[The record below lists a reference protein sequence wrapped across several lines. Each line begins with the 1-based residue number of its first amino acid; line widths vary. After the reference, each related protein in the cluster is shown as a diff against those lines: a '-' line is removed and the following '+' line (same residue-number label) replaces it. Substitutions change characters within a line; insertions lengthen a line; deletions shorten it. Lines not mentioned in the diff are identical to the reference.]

1 MHSGQNHFCCSWA
14 VSTMYSLFPTP
25 PQQACV
31 HWLQWSHAM
40 PCWFLLTGLLH
51 TVHGYLY
58 IGPGLHSISP
68 QASNNV
74 IVTALDLYSFVDL
87 SIFCQWM
94 KIQPLLYIKQQMVAK
109 PYFLTGFP
117 SDHGHGRINVS
128 VQSQPTPTNTWTTNT
143 LWEVVSCF
151 SLKYGEVVLC
161 KVVFSLI
168 WYDEKVGVGRGYRN
182 ISGSM

>member
-1 MHSGQNHFCCSWA
+1 
-14 VSTMYSLFPTP
+14 
-25 PQQACV
+25 
-31 HWLQWSHAM
+31 
-40 PCWFLLTGLLH
+40 
-51 TVHGYLY
+51 
-58 IGPGLHSISP
+58 
-68 QASNNV
+68 
-74 IVTALDLYSFVDL
+74 
-87 SIFCQWM
+87 M

-168 WYDEKVGVGRGYRN
+168 WYNEKVGVGRGYRN

>member
-1 MHSGQNHFCCSWA
+1 MFLGSKHHVFTLPHTTATGTCPLVTVVTCNTML
-14 VSTMYSLFPTP
+14 VSIL
-25 PQQACV
+25 A
-31 HWLQWSHAM
+31 
-40 PCWFLLTGLLH
+40 GLLH

-168 WYDEKVGVGRGYRN
+168 WYNEKVGVGRGYRN